1 MSHLRFLTTFCVLA
15 SVSIVCQGE
24 DGTLREFDQR
34 TYLNFETLRKHYEYD
49 AKLPL
54 DAKRTEKERF
64 EGGTLYELEF
74 RGHDGIRVVGDVVVQ
89 RCPRCSRTRLG
100 FYH

>member
-15 SVSIVCQGE
+15 SVSIVCRGE
-24 DGTLREFDQR
+24 DGTLREFDRR
-34 TYLNFETLRKHYEYD
+34 TYLNFETLRKRYEYD
-49 AKLPL
+49 PKLPL

-64 EGGTLYELEF
+64 EGGTLQKLEF
-74 RGHDGIRVVGDVVVQ
+74 RARDGIRVFDDVVVQ
-89 RCPRCSRTRLG
+89 RRPRCLQTRLG